1 MPAKQGQA
9 LVWVV
14 LVCALL
20 AVPINAEISELRSAA
35 RQIAPW
41 LVTVRRE
48 FHQFPEL
55 MFEEHKTSEHIRS
68 LLKDMDVQVS
78 YPFAKTGV
86 VGRIG
91 NGKPVVA
98 LRADIDALP
107 VQEPEGVDYRSRND
121 GRMHACGHDG
131 EMTDKKINGC
141 IRQQPLLRTA
151 SVNRPARLPVPCK
164 YGSSCV
170 LLTS

>member
-1 MPAKQGQA
+1 MAATVGQA

-20 AVPINAEISELRSAA
+20 AVSNNADLLEVRSAA
-35 RQIAPW
+35 HQIAPW
-41 LVTVRRE
+41 LVKIRRE

-68 LLKDMDVQVS
+68 LLKDMDVHFS
-78 YPFAKTGV
+78 FPYAKTGV

-91 NGKPVVA
+91 KGKPVVA

-107 VQEPEGVDYRSRND
+107 VQEPEGVEYRSKND

-131 EMTDKKINGC
+131 E
-141 IRQQPLLRTA
+141 
-151 SVNRPARLPVPCK
+151 
-164 YGSSCV
+164 
-170 LLTS
+170 

>member
-1 MPAKQGQA
+1 MAATQGQA

-20 AVPINAEISELRSAA
+20 AVPNSADLLELRSAA
-35 RQIAPW
+35 HQIAPW
-41 LVTVRRE
+41 LVKTRRE

-68 LLKDMDVQVS
+68 LLKEMDVHVS
-78 YPFAKTGV
+78 FPYAKTGV

-91 NGKPVVA
+91 KGKPVVA

-107 VQEPEGVDYRSRND
+107 VQEPEGVDYRSKNN

-131 EMTDKKINGC
+131 KYHVRGAC
-141 IRQQPLLRTA
+141 WLQRTTA
-151 SVNRPARLPVPCK
+151 CSGQLA
-164 YGSSCV
+164 
-170 LLTS
+170 